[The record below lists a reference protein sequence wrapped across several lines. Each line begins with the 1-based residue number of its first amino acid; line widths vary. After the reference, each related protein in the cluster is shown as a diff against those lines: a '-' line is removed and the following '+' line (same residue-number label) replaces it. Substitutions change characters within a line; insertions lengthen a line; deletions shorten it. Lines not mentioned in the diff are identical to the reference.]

1 MNVALWISQVV
12 LAAVFLA
19 SGTAKSTMS
28 PKHMVETGQTGTAVY
43 PLPVVR
49 FPASMELL
57 AVAGLIL
64 PWATGI
70 AKVLTPLAAVGLCAV
85 MIGAASAH
93 VRLHEPRNVAV
104 NTVLFSLAVFVVVG
118 RLAGLS

>member
-1 MNVALWISQVV
+1 MNSALWIAQGV

-28 PKHMVETGQTGTAVY
+28 PKHMVETGQTGTAMY

-49 FPASMELL
+49 LTASMELL
-57 AVAGLIL
+57 AAAGLIL

-70 AKVLTPLAAVGLCAV
+70 AKVLTPLAALGLCAV

-93 VRLHEPRNVAV
+93 ARLHEPRNIAV
-104 NTVLFSLAVFVVVG
+104 NALLFSLCVFVVVG
-118 RLAGLS
+118 RTAGLS